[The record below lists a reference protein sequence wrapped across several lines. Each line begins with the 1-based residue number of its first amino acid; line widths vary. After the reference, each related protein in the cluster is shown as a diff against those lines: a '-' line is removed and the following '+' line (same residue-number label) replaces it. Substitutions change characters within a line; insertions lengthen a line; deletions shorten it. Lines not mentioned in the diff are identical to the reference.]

1 MEMILLSNVPTM
13 RSVSHR
19 TALYVILSKE
29 VMSNQWE
36 YDVETVALCQLHLVD
51 IYINKKC
58 HIFCLDRDDDV
69 FLCRCGIHKRNR
81 NNRI

>member
-1 MEMILLSNVPTM
+1 MEVIQLSNVPTM

-36 YDVETVALCQLHLVD
+36 YDVETVVSCQLYLVD
-51 IYINKKC
+51 IYIY
-58 HIFCLDRDDDV
+58 
-69 FLCRCGIHKRNR
+69 
-81 NNRI
+81 